1 MKTNE
6 LKKIIKSYIDDSV
19 IEQNSKNTIDNKI
32 GAFRRFTE
40 FMGTDK
46 EFDVNTTREYSINL
60 FNKKWMASSVATDM
74 RKIKALIRWMYKQKN
89 IKVDW
94 ASLIKLPIIP
104 KTELNLPTAEK
115 AKEII
120 IAGTTQVKRNRHFK
134 INLEGRDCLLFML
147 YTGIRVNEALKLEA
161 TDFYLENENHEIFKV
176 ISKGKG
182 GAKESLP
189 LLPQAL
195 EILKR
200 PRVGRHGKYFGV
212 TEEALNA
219 MLSRGCEKLGI
230 TKITCHKLR
239 HIFATEN
246 ARGGMRPYVLKRLMR
261 HSEITTTDEYY
272 INLEMDDLKNELERC
287 FPLSIKERSSE
298 QTFRLIKNSI
308 EQLKISDGQ
317 FKTVIVE
324 GQSLSIERLLPV

>member
-1 MKTNE
+1 MP
-6 LKKIIKSYIDDSV
+6 
-19 IEQNSKNTIDNKI
+19 
-32 GAFRRFTE
+32 
-40 FMGTDK
+40 
-46 EFDVNTTREYSINL
+46 
-60 FNKKWMASSVATDM
+60 SSVATDM

-89 IKVDW
+89 IDNDW

-104 KTELNLPTAEK
+104 KAELNLPTAEK
-115 AKEII
+115 AREII
-120 IAGTTQVKRNRHFK
+120 IAGTTQIKRNRHFK

-161 TDFYLENENHEIFKV
+161 SDFCLANEGHETFKV

-200 PRVGRHGKYFGV
+200 PRVGRHGKYFGI

-219 MLSRGCEKLGI
+219 MLSRGCRKLGI

-287 FPLSIKERSSE
+287 FPLSVKERTSE
-298 QTFRLIKNSI
+298 QTFRLIKNAI
-308 EQLKISDGQ
+308 EQLKISDNQ
-317 FKTVIVE
+317 YKITTIE
-324 GQSLSIERLLPV
+324 GDSIKIEKI